1 MLHKESKAVS
11 FVCIVLFY
19 DLQVTCTPSK
29 IYLKASM
36 SLHELYC
43 NSTEDYAVNCLP
55 DIQLS
60 QSAPSQSYA
69 CNWQGTEGTEGRETD
84 RCTQALSRRSLSHP
98 LCFSHQ
104 LSLSGKHQTNSTNE
118 SLISARQEDGRP
130 AHDTCSHSQDGEEQS
145 EWKERRRESNITFGL
160 FPKTHLGLSVQLWMS
175 FWRPSSFDFSL

>member
-60 QSAPSQSYA
+60 QSQRYA
-69 CNWQGTEGTEGRETD
+69 LGNWKHRRLRNRHTV
-84 RCTQALSRRSLSHP
+84 CTQALSRRSLSLL

-104 LSLSGKHQTNSTNE
+104 LITLTVGEHQTNSTNE
-118 SLISARQEDGRP
+118 SLISAQQEDRQP
-130 AHDTCSHSQDGEEQS
+130 AHDTCPHSQDGEEQS
-145 EWKERRRESNITFGL
+145 ERRERRWESNITFGL
-160 FPKTHLGLSVQLWMS
+160 IPKTHLGLPAQRWLP
-175 FWRPSSFDFSL
+175 FWRPSYFDFSL